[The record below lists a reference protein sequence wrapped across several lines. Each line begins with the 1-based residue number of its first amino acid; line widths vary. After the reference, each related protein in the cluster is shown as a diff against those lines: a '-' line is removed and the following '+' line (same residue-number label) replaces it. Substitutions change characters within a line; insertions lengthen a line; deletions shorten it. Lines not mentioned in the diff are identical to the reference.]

1 MPGISGRPS
10 ALPFFAKQKA
20 IIIAPPFYRKTAPLR
35 KGSFGGNGVPR
46 DEQSE
51 SWGFPAPLCELFPVT
66 LRSTDS
72 LREPSHCR
80 EKCGKNLYNQFLLI
94 IV

>member
-1 MPGISGRPS
+1 MPGIFGRPS

-20 IIIAPPFYRKTAPLR
+20 IIIVPPFYRKTAPLR

-51 SWGFPAPLCELFPVT
+51 SWGFPAPLSELFPVT

-72 LREPSHCR
+72 LREPACRR
-80 EKCGKNLYNQFLLI
+80 EKG
-94 IV
+94 

>member
-35 KGSFGGNGVPR
+35 KGSFGG
-46 DEQSE
+46 
-51 SWGFPAPLCELFPVT
+51 A
-66 LRSTDS
+66 S
-72 LREPSHCR
+72 LRA
-80 EKCGKNLYNQFLLI
+80 FLPL
-94 IV
+94 